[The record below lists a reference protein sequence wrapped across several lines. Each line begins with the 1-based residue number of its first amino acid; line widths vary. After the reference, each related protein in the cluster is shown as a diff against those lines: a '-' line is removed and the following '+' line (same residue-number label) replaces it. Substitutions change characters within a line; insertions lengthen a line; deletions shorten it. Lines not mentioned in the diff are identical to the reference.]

1 MDPASAADG
10 WDLQRYRE
18 YLCLLARLQIGPRL
32 RSKLDPSDV
41 VQQTLLEAF
50 AKRGQFQG
58 GEAERAAW
66 LRQVLAHNLADA
78 LRAFGQARRDIGRER
93 PLCATLQE
101 SSDRLENWLAAEQ
114 SSPSHEAQ
122 RHEEAV
128 HLAAALATLPEDNR
142 EALVLHYFEGEP
154 LAEVARLMDRTTASV
169 AGLLKRGL
177 KQLRARLNAVG

>member
-1 MDPASAADG
+1 MDSAIEGEG

-50 AKRGQFQG
+50 AKRQQFRG
-58 GEAERAAW
+58 TEAERAAW

-78 LRAFGQARRDIGRER
+78 LRAFGQARRDVGRER
-93 PLCATLQE
+93 PLSATLQE
-101 SSDRLENWLAAEQ
+101 SSDRLESWLAAEQ
-114 SSPSHEAQ
+114 SSPSHQAQ

-128 HLAAALATLPEDNR
+128 RLAEALAALPEDNR
-142 EALVLHYFEGEP
+142 EALILHYFQGEP
-154 LAEVARLMDRTTASV
+154 LAEVACLMGRTSASV

-177 KQLRARLNAVG
+177 KQLRARLNTAG